1 MTLLTDS
8 VTPEVLR
15 VIEIFLNNEV
25 NVKNFY
31 AYARLNN
38 IKSHKLLE
46 EVLYKLATYRLSV
59 ADIQGIRVVNDESI
73 REFLDVE
80 EKRFSPQAS
89 KLIGG
94 DNAMNAYEFLL
105 ESGETKRP
113 LYTLLG
119 RHNLLRNKEA
129 EQEVAHASYLPST
142 TPVPFGTSAGARY
155 GSFSDYAAAF
165 KSRVLPKLER
175 KLLVSNIESAIP
187 SGSRDSNFRGNSEST
202 LVRKINSLW
211 EKTLGEARKGLADH
225 RVVEFF
231 GAFEDRPTFV
241 STNTRLITN
250 LLNLDPYRSPLI
262 PKAIQTMINELSLID
277 RGAEA
282 KARAIAYLKS
292 ELETYYSYE
301 PSLMNLNEY
310 LCAMIIANAIERTLV
325 EHGVENRNYVDI
337 SPLVEEYISEVHKF
351 SDLFKSAEQLI
362 VVNM

>member
-1 MTLLTDS
+1 MTLLTDD

-15 VIEIFLNNEV
+15 VIEVFLSNEV

-46 EVLYKLATYRLSV
+46 EVLYKLATYRLSI
-59 ADIQGIRVVNDESI
+59 ADIQGIHVVNDESI
-73 REFLDVE
+73 REFLDE
-80 EKRFSPQAS
+80 QDKRYSPQAS

-119 RHNLLRNKEA
+119 HHNLLRNKEA
-129 EQEVAHASYLPST
+129 EQGVAHANYLPST
-142 TPVPFGTSAGARY
+142 TPIPFGTSVGARY

-165 KSRVLPKLER
+165 KSRVIPKLER
-175 KLLVSNIESAIP
+175 KLLVSNLENAIP
-187 SGSRDSNFRGNSEST
+187 SQAKNTLRNSTDST
-202 LVRKINSLW
+202 LVRKFNALW
-211 EKTLGEARKGLADH
+211 EKTLGEVRKGLANH

-241 STNTRLITN
+241 STNTKLITH

-262 PKAIQTMINELSLID
+262 PRAIQTMINELSLID

-282 KARAIAYLKS
+282 KARAVAYLKS

-301 PSLMNLNEY
+301 PTLMSINEY
-310 LCAMIIANAIERTLV
+310 LCALIIANAIERTLV

-337 SPLVEEYISEVHKF
+337 SPLIEEFVSEVNKF
-351 SDLFKSAEQLI
+351 SDFFKSAEQLI

>member
-1 MTLLTDS
+1 MTLLIDE

-15 VIEIFLNNEV
+15 VIEVFLTNEV

-46 EVLYKLATYRLSV
+46 EVLYKLATYRLSI

-73 REFLDVE
+73 REFLDE
-80 EKRFSPQAS
+80 QDKRYSPQAS

-113 LYTLLG
+113 LFTLLG
-119 RHNLLRNKEA
+119 RYNLLRNKEA

-142 TPVPFGTSAGARY
+142 TPIPFGTSAGARY

-175 KLLVSNIESAIP
+175 KLLVSNLESAIP
-187 SGSRDSNFRGNSEST
+187 SQAKDTLRNNTDST
-202 LVRKINSLW
+202 LIRKFNALW
-211 EKTLGEARKGLADH
+211 EKTLGEIRKGLADH

-337 SPLVEEYISEVHKF
+337 TPLVQEYILEVHKF
-351 SDLFKSAEQLI
+351 SDFFKSAEQLI